1 MTTRILLA
9 EDIKLVAEA
18 FEALLSVE
26 PEFEVV
32 ARVARGDD
40 LVTSATRLF
49 PDVILADY
57 HLENGDTGVHAIAAL
72 RQGAGQPIPAVMITA
87 HRDPQIA
94 RSCAAM
100 QVHLMEKP
108 VRPTELA
115 EMLGGIL
122 A

>member
-1 MTTRILLA
+1 M
-9 EDIKLVAEA
+9 
-18 FEALLSVE
+18 
-26 PEFEVV
+26 
-32 ARVARGDD
+32 GDD
-40 LVTSATRLF
+40 P

-57 HLENGDTGVHAIAAL
+57 ALENGDTGVHAIAAL
-72 RQGAGQPIPAVMITA
+72 RQSAGQVIPAVMVTA

-108 VRPTELA
+108 VRPGELA
-115 EMLGGIL
+115 EILGEIL